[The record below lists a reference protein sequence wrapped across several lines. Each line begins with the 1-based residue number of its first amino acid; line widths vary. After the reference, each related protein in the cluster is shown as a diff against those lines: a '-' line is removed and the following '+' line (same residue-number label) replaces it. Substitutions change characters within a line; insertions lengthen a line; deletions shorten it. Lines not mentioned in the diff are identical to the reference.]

1 MNYGTTIDDLMTLV
15 MRAEEHA
22 HDTHCEAEPVIIPGR
37 LLEPA
42 MFLASSEAWIGV
54 A

>member
-22 HDTHCEAEPVIIPGR
+22 HDTRCEAEPIIIPGR

-42 MFLASSEAWIGV
+42 MFMAAPEAWIGV